1 MRKLLPLGFAALLA
15 MPAQAA
21 PTAYDLY
28 LLACD
33 GASDCQRVAN
43 VELGPDGQKNEHP
56 TPGIQVR
63 IEQLSVLPEAAVVR
77 MVMTLN
83 PVQLGVVGSTAG
95 RASGGQVN
103 IEVDSAIMRQRY
115 YSPVVVFSTTG
126 KVYQLWGRQVASG
139 AVAKNLAQR

>member
-1 MRKLLPLGFAALLA
+1 MRKLLTLGFAALLA
-15 MPAQAA
+15 MPVQAA
-21 PTAYDLY
+21 TTAYDLY

-33 GASDCQRVAN
+33 GANDCQRIAN

-83 PVQLGVVGSTAG
+83 PAQLGVSGGTAG
-95 RASGGQVN
+95 RGTGGQLS
-103 IEVDSAIMRQRY
+103 IEVDSTIMHHSY
-115 YSPVVVFSTTG
+115 YSPVVVVSTTG
-126 KVYQLWGRQVASG
+126 KVYQLWGRQVMSG
-139 AVAKNLAQR
+139 AALKNLAQR

>member
-1 MRKLLPLGFAALLA
+1 MRNLLTLGFAALLA
-15 MPAQAA
+15 APVHAA

-43 VELGPDGQKNEHP
+43 VELGLDGHKNEHP

-83 PVQLGVVGSTAG
+83 PTLLGVTGGA
-95 RASGGQVN
+95 GGQVS
-103 IEVDSAIMRQRY
+103 IEVDSAIMRHSY
-115 YSPVVVFSTTG
+115 YSPVVVLSTTG
-126 KVYQLWGRQVASG
+126 KVYQLWGRQVTNGVA
-139 AVAKNLAQR
+139 AKNLAQR

>member
-1 MRKLLPLGFAALLA
+1 MRTLLA
-15 MPAQAA
+15 TIFIAIFAGQAQAG

-33 GASDCQRVAN
+33 GANDCQRVAN

-63 IEQLSVLPEAAVVR
+63 VEHLSTLPEAAVVR

-83 PVQLGVVGSTAG
+83 PTQLGVTGGSAGRSTAG
-95 RASGGQVN
+95 QVS
-103 IEVDSAIMRQRY
+103 IEVDSAIMRQSY

-126 KVYQLWGRQVASG
+126 KVYQLWGRQVTSG
-139 AVAKNLAQR
+139 AASKDLAQR